1 MSVVVSSSHRI
12 LRITLNRPEKRNAL
26 NTQMC
31 EEISH
36 AVSKAQS
43 RDDIACILMRAN
55 GSVFCAG
62 MDLDEASSDSPE
74 LSELHE
80 KLFTMGV
87 SSLKPI
93 VAVVN
98 GAALGG
104 GLGLAAQAHMVYAGD
119 GAVFGLP
126 EIQLGLWPFLVF
138 RCVSSAL
145 GQRRTLALSL
155 SGRSFSAAE
164 AHEWG
169 LAHRVL
175 PGPEIEERGHAMAR
189 RLAKASPM
197 ALTLGMQYV
206 KESAGTSWGEAGELA
221 AALRV
226 KLMESGDFQ
235 EGREAFKQKREP
247 RWPSMPSDFYSNKK
261 PGHSS

>member
-1 MSVVVSSSHRI
+1 MSVIVSSSHRI

-26 NTQMC
+26 NKQMTA
-31 EEISH
+31 EIVD
-36 AVSKAQS
+36 AVTGAQE
-43 RDDIACILMRAN
+43 RRDIACILMRAN

-62 MDLDEASSDSPE
+62 MDLDEASTDRPE
-74 LSELHE
+74 LSALHE
-80 KLFTMGV
+80 KLFTIGLK
-87 SSLKPI
+87 SLKPI

-104 GLGLAAQAHMVYAGD
+104 GLGLAAQAHMMYAGD

-126 EIQLGLWPFLVF
+126 EIQVGLWPFLVF

-145 GQRRTLALSL
+145 GQRRTLAISL

-169 LAHRVL
+169 LVHRVL

-197 ALTLGMQYV
+197 ALALGMRYV
-206 KESAGTSWGEAGELA
+206 KESAGKSWDEAGELA
-221 AALRV
+221 ATLRV

-235 EGREAFKQKREP
+235 EGREAFKQKREAH
-247 RWPSMPSDFYSNKK
+247 WPSMPAEFYSGQK